1 MNDMI
6 SAISTVGFPIAACI
20 GLAWFVYRTT
30 QQAQEYSRK
39 REEELRQ
46 IIDKQADSLKRI
58 TATLDAINNRLSS
71 IKAVEPLHIEEISDK
86 GD

>member
-1 MNDMI
+1 MSDMI

-46 IIDKQADSLKRI
+46 IIDKQADSLSKI
-58 TATLDAINNRLSS
+58 TTTLDAINNRLSS
-71 IKAVEPLHIEEISDK
+71 IKAVEPLREENKSDK
-86 GD
+86 GE